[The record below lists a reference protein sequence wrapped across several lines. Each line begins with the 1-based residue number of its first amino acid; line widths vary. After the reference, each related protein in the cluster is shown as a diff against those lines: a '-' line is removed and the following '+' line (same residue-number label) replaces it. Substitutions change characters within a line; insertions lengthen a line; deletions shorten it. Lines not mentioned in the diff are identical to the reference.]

1 MPSLGRYTTKRN
13 MGSGLAFPRSCLTK
27 HAWFGV
33 MCTYIAPLTG
43 VADALGK
50 NGCVVAV
57 HCLCPPLSIRSPC
70 VAFRFWR
77 RCPRGLGVLG
87 AECTNGCVSQMIHD
101 ILSTVASLPDVSLGT
116 CQPGHCP
123 WPTTLTLG
131 RPSFTIA
138 FPRGFRSAVVI
149 PLPANEGPHGIP
161 PSVRP
166 LVSFR
171 DTFFFF
177 KPSLKSPK
185 RQNSDSVGSRQES
198 SNSLN
203 NGWG

>member
-1 MPSLGRYTTKRN
+1 MLSGRMAVLLLSTAFALRCLFALLVSSLFAFGDDV
-13 MGSGLAFPRSCLTK
+13 LAVLAC
-27 HAWFGV
+27 
-33 MCTYIAPLTG
+33 
-43 VADALGK
+43 
-50 NGCVVAV
+50 CV
-57 HCLCPPLSIRSPC
+57 LSAQMFVC
-70 VAFRFWR
+70 
-77 RCPRGLGVLG
+77 
-87 AECTNGCVSQMIHD
+87 SQMIHD
-101 ILSTVASLPDVSLGT
+101 IPSTVASLPDVSLGT
-116 CQPGHCP
+116 CP

-138 FPRGFRSAVVI
+138 FLRDFRSAVVI

-171 DTFFFF
+171 DTFFFI